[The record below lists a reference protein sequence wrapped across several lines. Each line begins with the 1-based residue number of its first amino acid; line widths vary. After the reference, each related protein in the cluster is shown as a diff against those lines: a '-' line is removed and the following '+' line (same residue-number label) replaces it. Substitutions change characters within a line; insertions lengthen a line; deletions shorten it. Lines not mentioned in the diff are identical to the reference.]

1 MQVSNS
7 CCAKNGFTLHAFPS
21 RKGAEGNLHAG
32 PLPHSSSVK
41 VNPVQSE
48 LLFFFFFLN
57 SSFSL
62 QLLCCRCGKT
72 TICQIFAALTNQKLY
87 SVNCHLHMETSDF
100 LGGLRPVRQR
110 SKDQV
115 CLASVL
121 I

>member
-7 CCAKNGFTLHAFPS
+7 YAKNGFTLHTFLS

-32 PLPHSSSVK
+32 SLPHSSSMK

-48 LLFFFFFLN
+48 LIFFFY
-57 SSFSL
+57 SSFSIKF
-62 QLLCCRCGKT
+62 CCRCGKT

-115 CLASVL
+115 CFAL
-121 I
+121 IVVWIV